1 METQSQ
7 TTTPLI
13 KVGRKAVRRMAI
25 GDKIVVSTANLS
37 SLRNNLY
44 AMSSKEGADNGYRLA
59 IVSEGDGRL
68 SIEKQPLVGSV
79 EGIRVMSLA
88 IRVALA
94 QRGEMSEKDL
104 FNAVGAKD
112 KEWEFYS
119 ALTELE
125 DAHRIRFTESCKYD
139 VI

>member
-25 GDKIVVSTANLS
+25 GDKIVVSTGNLS

-44 AMSSKEGADNGYRLA
+44 AMSSKEGVDNGYRLA
-59 IVSEGDGRL
+59 IVNEGDGRL
-68 SIEKQPLVGSV
+68 SIEKQPIVGSV

-94 QRGEMSEKDL
+94 RRGEMSEKDL

-112 KEWEFYS
+112 KEWSFYS

-125 DAHRIRFTESCKYD
+125 DAHRIRFTESCTYA
-139 VI
+139 I